1 MLGTF
6 ILWFGWYGFNSGSAL
21 LDPSARNAYKVA
33 ALAATNTT
41 LSGGI
46 AGIVALMANLWY
58 LERTTGEPYF
68 DLNYAMNGALAGLVA
83 ITGKLHFSRC
93 ILRGLTSPPSQ

>member
-21 LDPSARNAYKVA
+21 LSLSPTAYKVA

-41 LSGGI
+41 LSGGV

-68 DLNYAMNGALAGLVA
+68 DLNYAMNGTLGGLVA
-83 ITGKLHFSRC
+83 ITGKLQFNRC
-93 ILRGLTSPPSQ
+93 IRCASTSPTSH